1 MREFINAASKDELKE
16 VRFTTM
22 KYSKKATDAFVIAS
36 ISLFINFM
44 LTLYLILVN

>member
-22 KYSKKATDAFVIAS
+22 KYSKKAKDAFIIAS
-36 ISLFINFM
+36 ISLFMNWM